1 MSGAAIQNLMTRS
14 RDISW
19 DFYRTF
25 LSVLSD
31 GSLSA
36 AARELGI
43 TQPTAGRHIGALE
56 EAVGFPLFIRSPHGL
71 MPTEAALAL
80 RPYAENLAAT
90 TAALMRAA
98 SGEVGKIEGTVRISA
113 SDIIGVEMLP
123 PIITAMQE
131 VHPRLEIELSL
142 SDTLE
147 DLLRREADIAIRMTE
162 PQQDAIVMR
171 YIGNFRLGFHATRDY
186 LARAGAP
193 KSMEDLNHHRMVGF
207 DRKTPFIRAA
217 IQRMRSL
224 DPEIPDIEEISFE
237 IRADSNLA
245 QLAMIRASAGIGV
258 CQIGLARKDPRL
270 VQVLPKIDIPLH
282 TWVAMHENLKTSPRC
297 RAVFSALVE
306 GLKGHLKET
315 DPGAPPKRR

>member
-1 MSGAAIQNLMTRS
+1 MQNFMTKS
-14 RDISW
+14 RDVSW

-25 LSVLSD
+25 LSVLRD

-56 EAVGFPLFIRSPHGL
+56 DAVGFTLFIRSPHGL

-90 TAALMRAA
+90 AAALIRAA

-113 SDIIGVEMLP
+113 SDVIGVEMLP
-123 PIITAMQE
+123 PILASLQE

-162 PQQDAIVMR
+162 PQQDALVMR

-186 LARAGAP
+186 LARAGTP
-193 KSMEDLNHHRMVGF
+193 KNMSDLEFHRLVGF

-217 IQRMRSL
+217 IHRMRSL
-224 DPEIPDIEEISFE
+224 DPDIPDPEEIAFAV
-237 IRADSNLA
+237 RADSNLA
-245 QLAMIRASAGIGV
+245 QLAMIRANAGIGV

-270 VQVLPKIDIPLH
+270 VHVLPAIDIPLH

-306 GLKGHLKET
+306 GLKAHLKET
-315 DPGAPPKRR
+315 DPRAPPQRR

>member
-1 MSGAAIQNLMTRS
+1 
-14 RDISW
+14 
-19 DFYRTF
+19 
-25 LSVLSD
+25 
-31 GSLSA
+31 
-36 AARELGI
+36 
-43 TQPTAGRHIGALE
+43 
-56 EAVGFPLFIRSPHGL
+56 
-71 MPTEAALAL
+71 
-80 RPYAENLAAT
+80 
-90 TAALMRAA
+90 
-98 SGEVGKIEGTVRISA
+98 VRISA

-131 VHPRLEIELSL
+131 THPRLEIELSL

-162 PQQDAIVMR
+162 PMQDAIVMR

-186 LARAGAP
+186 LAKAGVP
-193 KSMEDLNHHRMVGF
+193 KSTEDLNHHRMVGF

-217 IQRMRSL
+217 IHRMRSL
-224 DPEIPDIEEISFE
+224 EPDLPDIEEISFE

-270 VQVLPKIDIPLH
+270 VQVLPNIDIPLH

-297 RAVFSALVE
+297 RAVFSALVD

-315 DPGAPPKRR
+315 DPGAPPKKR

>member
-1 MSGAAIQNLMTRS
+1 M
-14 RDISW
+14 
-19 DFYRTF
+19 
-25 LSVLSD
+25 
-31 GSLSA
+31 
-36 AARELGI
+36 
-43 TQPTAGRHIGALE
+43 
-56 EAVGFPLFIRSPHGL
+56 
-71 MPTEAALAL
+71 
-80 RPYAENLAAT
+80 
-90 TAALMRAA
+90 
-98 SGEVGKIEGTVRISA
+98 
-113 SDIIGVEMLP
+113 
-123 PIITAMQE
+123 
-131 VHPRLEIELSL
+131 
-142 SDTLE
+142 
-147 DLLRREADIAIRMTE
+147 RREADIAIRMTE